1 MRARSGL
8 CWALAGVLCV
18 ASALCGQ
25 ESTAAPQGDG
35 AQGVTAQG
43 QKQDDAPKLKKKVS
57 HRDRR
62 RAVDLY
68 LEAGK
73 LFEAEKFAEA
83 QQKYAQAAELDPG
96 NTNYATAAEVAKS
109 HRVTQLVQEAAKD
122 RLRNDAPAAVKAL
135 EQARALDPHSALV
148 TEHMYE
154 LARDT
159 APEQQGIYSETGR
172 GLGPAPEL
180 APTTG
185 TKSFHIH
192 ADAWQVIQQVYRAFG
207 IEPTLDNSVSRR
219 QVRFD
224 IDDANYV
231 NAMQALHMV
240 TDTFAVALDPHRAL
254 VAGDTPTNRREFE
267 RLEMETVYLPGLSAQ
282 ELQDVGN
289 LARTVFGVPHIALS
303 QATSTMTLRA
313 TRDTEEAFNSTL
325 RALLDGKSQVLLNVR
340 IIQLAHSQGRNTGI
354 TPPQQLTAFNVYS
367 EEQSILNANQG
378 LVDQIIAS
386 GLASPNDPLAIL
398 GILIASGQVSS
409 SLFENGV
416 ALFGGG
422 ITLSGL
428 SPGPAKLNLALNSS
442 KSRQLDDI
450 QLRLGDD
457 DDGTIRSGFRYPI
470 ETSSYSSLSNSAIN
484 IPGLTLPGTS
494 SSLTSLLSSLT
505 SAAQSIPQVQYQD
518 LGLTLKARPRV
529 MRSGNVA
536 LTLDYKMTALSGS
549 TINGLPVLNNRSY
562 SGVVQVKDGAAVVL
576 ASEMNEQESHAISGV
591 PGLSEIP
598 GMNDVTNKTNQKDFA
613 TLLIVI
619 TPHVIRELRS
629 AGHTPMMRVDRD
641 VK

>member
-1 MRARSGL
+1 MRARGYLAWTLACAL
-8 CWALAGVLCV
+8 CAV
-18 ASALCGQ
+18 SALHAQ
-25 ESTAAPQGDG
+25 ESSAI
-35 AQGVTAQG
+35 AQNDATQA
-43 QKQDDAPKLKKKVS
+43 QKQDDAPAAKKKLS
-57 HRDRR
+57 GRDRR
-62 RAVDLY
+62 RAVNLY
-68 LEAGK
+68 LEASK

-83 QQKYAQAAELDPG
+83 QEKYEQAARLDPG
-96 NTNYATAAEVAKS
+96 NTNYTTAAEVAKS

-122 RLRNDAPAAVKAL
+122 RLRGDTAASVNAL
-135 EQARALDPHSALV
+135 RQARALDPHSALV

-154 LARDT
+154 LARDM

-180 APTTG
+180 APTLV

-224 IDDANYV
+224 IDNANYV
-231 NAMQALHMV
+231 DTMHALDMV

-254 VAGDTPTNRREFE
+254 VARDTPANRREFE
-267 RLEMETVYLPGLSAQ
+267 RLEMETVYLPGLTAQ

-303 QATSTMTLRA
+303 QSNNTMTLRA
-313 TRDTEEAFNSTL
+313 TRDTEDAFNTTL
-325 RALLDGKSQVLLNVR
+325 RTLLDGRSQVLLNVR

-367 EEQSILNANQG
+367 EEQSILSANQS
-378 LVDQIIAS
+378 LVDEIIAS

-409 SLFENGV
+409 SLFENGIL
-416 ALFGGG
+416 LFGGG

-428 SPGPAKLNLALNSS
+428 SPGSTKLNLALNSS
-442 KSRQLDDI
+442 KSRQLDDV

-457 DDGTIRSGFRYPI
+457 EDGTIRSGFRYPI
-470 ETSSYSSLSNSAIN
+470 ETSSYSSLSNSSIN
-484 IPGLTLPGTS
+484 IPGLSTAGTS

-505 SAAQSIPQVQYQD
+505 SAAESIPQVQYQD
-518 LGLTLKARPRV
+518 LGLMLKARPRV
-529 MRSGNVA
+529 MRNGKVA
-536 LTLDYKMTALSGS
+536 LTLDYKMTSLTGS
-549 TINGLPVLNNRSY
+549 SINGLPVLNNQSY

-576 ASEMNEQESHAISGV
+576 AGELSEQQSRAISGV

-598 GMNDVTNKTNQKDFA
+598 GMNDLTNKTNQKDYA

-619 TPHVIRELRS
+619 TPHVIRGLQS
-629 AGHTPMMRVDRD
+629 AGHTPMMRVDRE